1 MATQSRRAVA
11 RALHAVFGR
20 GERVPERWDQN
31 LSGADAGLAQA
42 LLGACLRHWGA
53 MRAWATP
60 KLKDPKRGLP
70 IGSEVALAIGLSQL
84 AWLEGVGVHAAVN
97 EAVDLAADAELG
109 FPVHKGLV
117 NALLRK
123 AAQDLPKLR
132 EELEALAEADRT
144 EFMAWVLESALEP
157 RKQEE
162 RLGELWARIH
172 REPRLAFRVLR
183 GEAPEGLVADSAL
196 EDCWRLQPGAPF
208 PFAWLR
214 EGGGMVQ
221 DASSQALM
229 TFQWERSVAVARV
242 PARILDACAAP
253 GGKTTAL
260 GLRFPGAA
268 ITALERSPRRAT
280 RLRENLAARRVTAE
294 VVETD
299 AAEWLIS
306 NEAAFDLILLDA
318 PCSGSGTLQKHPEL
332 SWIGGELDLR
342 DLAKRQR
349 ALLDAALPRLAP
361 GGLLLYAV
369 CSWLPE
375 EGFAHRGRILEAH
388 PELRPAAV
396 WDARFGLG
404 DSPSSL
410 FLPDPLTWAGEGFQA
425 FALTKD

>member
-1 MATQSRRAVA
+1 MATPSRRAVA

-31 LSGADAGLAQA
+31 LRGADAALAQA
-42 LLGACLRHWGA
+42 LLGLCLRHWGA
-53 MRAWATP
+53 MQAWARP

-70 IGSEVALAIGLSQL
+70 AGSQVALAIGLAQL
-84 AWLEGVGVHAAVN
+84 AWLDGVAPRAAVH

-117 NALLRK
+117 NALLRR
-123 AAQDLPKLR
+123 ASEALPDLR
-132 EELEALAEADRT
+132 EALEAAAGADRT
-144 EFMAWVLESALEP
+144 AFVAWVLESALEP
-157 RKQEE
+157 RSQEA
-162 RLGELWARIH
+162 RLAELWTRVH
-172 REPRLAFRVLR
+172 REPRLAFRLLR
-183 GEAPEGLVADSAL
+183 GEAPEGLVPDPAV
-196 EDCWRLQPGAPF
+196 EGCWRLEPGAAF
-208 PFAWLR
+208 PLAWLQ

-229 TFQWERSVAVARV
+229 TFRWEGP

-268 ITALERSPRRAT
+268 LTALERSPTRAS
-280 RLRENLAARRVTAE
+280 RLRENLAARRVEAD
-294 VVETD
+294 VVEAD
-299 AAEWLIS
+299 AAAWLEAA
-306 NEAAFDLILLDA
+306 EAAFDLILLDA

-332 SWIGGELDLR
+332 AWIGGDLDFR

-361 GGLLLYAV
+361 GGLLIYAV

-375 EGFAHRGRILEAH
+375 EGLAHRDRLLGMH
-388 PELRPAAV
+388 PDLRPAAV
-396 WDARFGLG
+396 WEARFGLD

-410 FLPDPLTWAGEGFQA
+410 FLPDPLIWEGEGFQA
-425 FALTKD
+425 FALTRG